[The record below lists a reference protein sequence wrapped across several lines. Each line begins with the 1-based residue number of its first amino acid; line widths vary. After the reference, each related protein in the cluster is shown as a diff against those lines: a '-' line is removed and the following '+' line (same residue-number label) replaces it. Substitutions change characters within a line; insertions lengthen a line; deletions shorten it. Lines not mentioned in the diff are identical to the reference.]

1 MLNDYKSFAEYIAL
15 NYPLAVKIVEV
26 GIGNEFS
33 VYKELKR
40 LLVNVDIIAVDIKG
54 NYPFKDDITK
64 SKSDIYGG
72 SDLIYSIRP
81 NPELYIPLINMAS
94 KVQTDLIIRPF
105 SLDYPPENGR
115 LINYKKAVFFLFKNQ

>member
-15 NYPLAVKIVEV
+15 NYLSAVKIVEV

-33 VYKELKR
+33 VFEELKR
-40 LLVNVDIIAVDIKG
+40 LLINVEIIAVDIKE

-64 SKSDIYGG
+64 SKSNIYEG

-81 NPELYIPLINMAS
+81 NPELYTYLMNLAS

-105 SLDYPPENGR
+105 SLDYPPEKGK
-115 LINYKKAVFFLFKNQ
+115 LINYKKAVFFLFKN